1 MAVEKITYPNKAYG
15 DLWRATEANHVKEV
29 VNNNADELSGVKTT
43 VKTLGDT
50 LQTVANQNTQNT
62 ATLNNLVKYNVRQI
76 FLTQAEYDA
85 LVVAGMVEADVMY
98 NIYE

>member
-43 VKTLGDT
+43 VQTLGDT

-62 ATLNNLVKYNVRQI
+62 ATLNNLVKSNVRQK

-85 LVVAGMVEADVMY
+85 LVAAGMVEADIMY

>member
-29 VNNNADELSGVKTT
+29 VNNNADELSDVKTT
-43 VKTLGDT
+43 VQTLGDT

-62 ATLNNLVKYNVRQI
+62 ATLNNLVKSNVRQI

>member
-1 MAVEKITYPNKAYG
+1 MEVEKITYPNKAYG

-43 VKTLGDT
+43 VKTMGDT
-50 LQTVANQNTQNT
+50 LQTVAQQNTQNT
-62 ATLNNLVKYNVRQI
+62 ATLNNLVKSNVRQI

-85 LVVAGMVEADVMY
+85 LVDAGAVEADVMY

>member
-1 MAVEKITYPNKAYG
+1 MAVEKITYPNKARG

-43 VKTLGDT
+43 VQTMGDT
-50 LQTVANQNTQNT
+50 LQTVAQQNTQNT
-62 ATLNNLVKYNVRQI
+62 ATLNNLVNSTVRQI
-76 FLTQAEYDA
+76 FLTQAQYDA
-85 LVVAGMVEADVMY
+85 LVDAGTVEADVMY

>member
-29 VNNNADELSGVKTT
+29 VNNNADELSGVKSSVQTMNN
-43 VKTLGDT
+43 T
-50 LQTVANQNTQNT
+50 LQTVAQQNTQNA
-62 ATLNNLVKYNVRQI
+62 ATLNTLVNSNVRQI
-76 FLTQAEYDA
+76 FLTQEQYDA
-85 LVVAGMVEADVMY
+85 LVDAGTVEADVMY

>member
-1 MAVEKITYPNKAYG
+1 MAVEKINYPNKAYG

-29 VNNNADELSGVKTT
+29 VNNNADELSGVMSSVQTMNE
-43 VKTLGDT
+43 T
-50 LQTVANQNTQNT
+50 LQTVSKQNTKNT
-62 ATLNNLVKYNVRQI
+62 ATLNNLVASNVRQI

-85 LVVAGMVEADVMY
+85 LVDAGTVEDDVMY